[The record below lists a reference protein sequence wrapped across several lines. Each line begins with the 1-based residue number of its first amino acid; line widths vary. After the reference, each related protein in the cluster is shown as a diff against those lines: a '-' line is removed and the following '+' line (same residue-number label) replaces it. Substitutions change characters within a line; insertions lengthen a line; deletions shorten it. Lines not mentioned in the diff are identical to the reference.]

1 MGTLTKEAYKDIFKQ
16 KTLQNLDSKS
26 KESLRQLLGNKNLMQ
41 VMMRSQELLNQI
53 SQAERDH
60 REELEQLAIKIVKEA
75 YPVIEYAGI
84 EIDAQIVDMGQMNL
98 QNFGDEDDDE
108 ESINKVP
115 ENIKRRIINGITQG
129 SSFRGAYVFMLFQDN
144 LDNISPELIAKY
156 KEILDLSFGI
166 FDNEQAIAL
175 MLAALA
181 QKQKIEG
188 GTAEASYDEDTGALT
203 ITARA
208 LNFPMLVHEIVKG
221 LYEIVSLQG
230 FGPDK
235 EQNKQIV
242 QKVDKLQNEPE
253 DSRYGKFIYDAINS
267 LYTDSSFD
275 DPRIR
280 EFLFTEIY
288 KLPDD
293 QFMSFIENS
302 INGELTSA
310 QKNWAQGTM
319 KQIARDINKDD
330 IPFEVD

>member
-1 MGTLTKEAYKDIFKQ
+1 MGQLTEAYKDIFKS
-16 KTLQNLDSKS
+16 KTLQNLDAKS
-26 KESLRQLLGNKNLMQ
+26 KESLQQLLGNKNLMQ
-41 VMMRSQELLNQI
+41 VMMRSQQLLGQI
-53 SQAERDH
+53 SQAEQNH
-60 REELEQLAIKIVKEA
+60 REELEQLAVNIVKEA

-84 EIDAQIVDMGQMNL
+84 EIDAQIVDMGQINL
-98 QNFGDEDDDE
+98 QNFGDEEDNDDLE
-108 ESINKVP
+108 KTPES
-115 ENIKRRIINGITQG
+115 IKRRIINGITQG
-129 SSFRGAYVFMLFQDN
+129 SSFRGAYVFMLFQEHLNDLN
-144 LDNISPELIAKY
+144 PELVEKY

-166 FDNEQAIAL
+166 FDNDEAVAL
-175 MLAALA
+175 MLALLA

-188 GTAEASYDEDTGALT
+188 GEADASYDEDTGVLT

-235 EQNKQIV
+235 EKNKQIV

-280 EFLFTEIY
+280 EFLFSEIY
-288 KLPDD
+288 KLSDD
-293 QFMSFIENS
+293 QFMNFIENS
-302 INGELTSA
+302 INNELTPS
-310 QKNWAQGTM
+310 QKNWAQGVM
-319 KQIARDINKDD
+319 KQISRDINKDD
-330 IPFEVD
+330 TGLEDLD